1 MDHNLVKMCQLT
13 DKSLNKR
20 DFEQSVND
28 VYLDQALLMWPNMPI
43 LEYNFVRQSEHF
55 LGRNPRVSIN
65 EIFWYRAPLMCAQ
78 DAWGPI

>member
-28 VYLDQALLMWPNMPI
+28 VYLDRASLMWPNMPI
-43 LEYNFVRQSEHF
+43 LEYNFVRKSGHV

-65 EIFWYRAPLMCAQ
+65 KIFWDQASLM
-78 DAWGPI
+78 WPNMPI